1 MQKLKIAMDRLEERY
16 GQPDPKE
23 RNDPLLSLIQ
33 VILSQNTNDKNRDR
47 AYRRLNKRF
56 NSPKEIMNA
65 DKSEI
70 SEAIS
75 VAGLHNIKAERIQKS
90 LKKIYMERGELNLD
104 FLDQL
109 PLKEAKKWLMDLP
122 GVGPKSSAVILNF
135 DFDKNAFPVD
145 THVYRVT
152 QRLGLIPSKTN
163 REKAHQIL
171 EKQVPSERMYEFHIN
186 LIKHG
191 RTVCKARKPICSEC
205 SLTDICKYG
214 PKKYEK
220 SEK

>member
-1 MQKLKIAMDRLEERY
+1 MQKLNTAMDRLEERY

-104 FLDQL
+104 FLEQL
-109 PLKEAKKWLMDLP
+109 TLKEAKKWLMNLP
-122 GVGPKSSAVILNF
+122 GIGPKSSAVILNF

-152 QRLGLIPSKTN
+152 QRLGLIPNKTN

-205 SLTDICKYG
+205 SLTDICGYE
-214 PKKYEK
+214 PKNYEK